1 MNFIEY
7 EIRKK
12 YRYSNL
18 SYVFDVYIECE
29 YRANLTKEEYN
40 GLLPGEFRFDYESWE
55 RRLGISKKQLV
66 RAIKE
71 LTGDN
76 AVIVQTFKGR
86 KGISS
91 KYFLKR
97 FEEQK
102 KEQNEEL
109 ERKRKGTEINVENI
123 GIEEDRGTEKGSE
136 NEQNEE
142 QKKVHSSQY
151 NNLNIISN
159 NIYSDLDNE
168 DYVNK
173 INEELEEDL
182 FNRIKSNYDPG
193 AIKKALDSLKDKGLS
208 KLDLLKELENN
219 LKIKSIETKGEK
231 LKDVEDIFDYWNC
244 KGIIKHKNITPVIK
258 KEIIKIL
265 KKYSAEEVKQAI
277 DLYSEILKSEFY
289 FSYKWSLSDFLKR
302 NNGISTFME
311 EGSNKANYEEWKSKN
326 KLNNDT
332 KIDFDDEK
340 YII

>member
-1 MNFIEY
+1 MNFTEY

-18 SYVFDVYIECE
+18 SYVFDVYMECE
-29 YRANLTKEEYN
+29 YRANLTQEEYD

-71 LTGDN
+71 LTINN

-91 KYFLKR
+91 KYFLTR

-102 KEQNEEL
+102 IEKNKEL
-109 ERKRKGTEINVENI
+109 KGKRKGTETSHENTR
-123 GIEEDRGTEKGSE
+123 IEVCGGTEKGTQK
-136 NEQNEE
+136 EQNEE

-173 INEELEEDL
+173 INKELEEDL
-182 FNRIKSNYDPG
+182 FNRIKGNYDPG
-193 AIKKALDSLKDKGLS
+193 AIKKELDSLKDKGLS

-219 LKIKSIETKGEK
+219 LKIKSIETKKEK
-231 LKDVEDIFDYWNC
+231 SNDVENIFNYWNS
-244 KGIIKHKNITPVIK
+244 KGIIKHKKITQEIK
-258 KEIIKIL
+258 REATKVLKE
-265 KKYSAEEVKQAI
+265 YSAEEVKQAI

-311 EGSNKANYEEWKSKN
+311 EGSNKANYEEWKS
-326 KLNNDT
+326 NNDT
-332 KIDFDDEK
+332 NMDFDDEK